1 MPGFEGKKILGSH
14 TFTPKDVAG
23 PITFD
28 VTRGDYSKL
37 LDIVVQNLD
46 KATVSLIHILLLWT
60 YTCVSVYV
68 WRGVWGGGGGEVNKV
83 CVTVCAE

>member
-1 MPGFEGKKILGSH
+1 MLTRWIDGEVPGFEGKKILGSH

-46 KATVSLIHILLLWT
+46 KATVSQIHILLL
-60 YTCVSVYV
+60 
-68 WRGVWGGGGGEVNKV
+68 
-83 CVTVCAE
+83 

>member
-68 WRGVWGGGGGEVNKV
+68 WSGGGEVR
-83 CVTVCAE
+83 

>member
-68 WRGVWGGGGGEVNKV
+68 WRGVWGGGR
-83 CVTVCAE
+83 